1 METNLPF
8 DRGSLSRRTFIQSA
22 AAVAGVAGAV
32 GMGGSASTAI
42 AAEPETP
49 AGKGKMK
56 VGCLSWCFHDFSGGV
71 DPTEAIDTV
80 GGIGFDGIELIVN
93 SRADLKTVWAGESL
107 DRIRSRLDKNKLQV
121 SQFVLFQ
128 PVVSGLAS
136 PEKKVRDE
144 NIDAF
149 EAGCHVAAKLKAPI
163 INIVAPWPTGYGAEH
178 GYLPRFYE
186 MPNPGPN
193 DKFHVGIADDFDWS
207 KAWKEFVETTRE
219 CVRRAGS
226 LGLKMTIEHHT
237 HCLVHDATAF
247 MWLCEAVR
255 DRNLGYNMDV
265 GWTLSQ
271 REYPPLAIHKVG
283 SQLMNLHM
291 RDIDGQMRRFPPFGT
306 GVMDHK
312 AIVEACRKVNFNGFF
327 SIEQDKGNFD
337 MLETCKRYL
346 RIMRE
351 DIG

>member
-1 METNLPF
+1 METQQPF
-8 DRGSLSRRTFIQSA
+8 DRGGLSRRAFIQSA
-22 AAVAGVAGAV
+22 SVIAGTAAVAGMAGGPGA
-32 GMGGSASTAI
+32 AK
-42 AAEPETP
+42 AAELAEPT
-49 AGKGKMK
+49 AKGRMK
-56 VGCLSWCFHDFSGGV
+56 VGCLSWCFHSFAGGV

-80 GGIGFDGIELIVN
+80 GGLGFDGIELIVN
-93 SRADLKTVWAGESL
+93 AREDMKTVWAGESL
-107 DRIRSRLDKNKLQV
+107 DRIRSRLDRHKLQV

-128 PVVSGLAS
+128 PVVPGLAS
-136 PEKKVRDE
+136 PEKRVRDE
-144 NIDAF
+144 NVGAF
-149 EAGCHVAAKLKAPI
+149 EAGCRIAAKLNAPI
-163 INIVAPWPTGYGAEH
+163 IDIVSPWPTGYGAEH

-186 MPNPGPN
+186 MSNPGRD
-193 DKFHVGIADDFDWS
+193 DKFHIGIADDFEWS
-207 KAWKEFVETTRE
+207 KVWSDFVETTRE
-219 CVRRAGS
+219 CVRLAGS

-237 HCLVHDATAF
+237 HCLIHDATSF
-247 MWLCEAVR
+247 MWLCEAVG
-255 DRNLGYNMDV
+255 DRNLGYNLDA

-283 SQLMNLHM
+283 PRLMNLHM

-312 AIVEACRKVNFNGFF
+312 AIVEACRKIHFNGFF
-327 SIEQDKGNFD
+327 SIEQDKGGFD

>member
-1 METNLPF
+1 MESRLSF
-8 DRGSLSRRTFIQSA
+8 DGTALTRRTLIQSA
-22 AAVAGVAGAV
+22 AAAAGAV
-32 GMGGSASTAI
+32 GVAGTVGVPSTAR
-42 AAEPETP
+42 AADSEPP

-56 VGCLSWCFHDFSGGV
+56 VGCLSWCFHSFAGGV
-71 DPTEAIDTV
+71 DPTEAVDTV
-80 GGIGFDGIELIVN
+80 GRLGFDGIELIVN
-93 SRADLKTVWAGESL
+93 AREDMKTVWAGESL

-128 PVVSGLAS
+128 PVVPGLAS
-136 PEKKVRDE
+136 PDKKVRDE
-144 NIDAF
+144 NIDVF
-149 EAGCHVAAKLKAPI
+149 EAGCRIAARLNAPI
-163 INIVAPWPTGYGAEH
+163 INIVAPWPTGYGSEH

-186 MPNPGPN
+186 MHNPGPN
-193 DKFHVGIADDFDWS
+193 DKFHIGIADGFEWS
-207 KAWKEFVETTRE
+207 KVWNEFVETTRE

-247 MWLCEAVR
+247 MSLCEAVR
-255 DRNLGYNMDV
+255 EPKLGYNLDA

-271 REYPPLAIHKVG
+271 REYPPLAIRKVG
-283 SQLMNLHM
+283 SRLMNVHM

-306 GVMDHK
+306 GVMDHQ
-312 AIVEACRKVNFNGFF
+312 AIVEACRKINFSGFF
-327 SIEQDKGNFD
+327 SIEQDKGDFD